1 MSIWKNVLFK
11 TKKNTSKRKY
21 ISRDRSTKWKLN
33 ATKLI
38 EPKRSAKSVS
48 D

>member
-1 MSIWKNVLFK
+1 MLFK
-11 TKKNTSKRKY
+11 TKKITSRRKY
-21 ISRDRSTKWKLN
+21 ISRDKSTKWKLN
-33 ATKLI
+33 ATKPT